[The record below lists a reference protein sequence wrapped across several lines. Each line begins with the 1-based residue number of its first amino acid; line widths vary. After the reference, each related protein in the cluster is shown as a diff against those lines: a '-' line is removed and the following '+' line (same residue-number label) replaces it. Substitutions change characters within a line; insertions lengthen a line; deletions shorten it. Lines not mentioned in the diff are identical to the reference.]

1 MLIWLGKVGPRDL
14 ETHSKWP
21 NFMQLHGSIT
31 PRMLL
36 PMLMIT
42 LWSIIVTAISAK
54 TKPRELISVYGVKI
68 LNGN

>member
-1 MLIWLGKVGPRDL
+1 
-14 ETHSKWP
+14 
-21 NFMQLHGSIT
+21 
-31 PRMLL
+31 MLL